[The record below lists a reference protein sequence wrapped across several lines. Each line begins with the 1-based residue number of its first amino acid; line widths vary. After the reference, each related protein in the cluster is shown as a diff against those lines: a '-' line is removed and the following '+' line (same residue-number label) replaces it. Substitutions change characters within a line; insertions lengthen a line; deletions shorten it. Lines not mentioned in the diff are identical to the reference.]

1 MTEPARGEENIYHE
15 RRQTSADTEIVNDEF
30 TDIEGTDVRVSNT
43 KYPDI
48 DTDKDEARN
57 TKTGDE
63 GGVSREEEVSK
74 KTRYVQRVAPRE
86 TTRRAIESFT
96 TFTINFSDPDD
107 DMFIQVNKARKKGSS
122 VLCSRFRK
130 IRKESRTRGRA

>member
-1 MTEPARGEENIYHE
+1 M
-15 RRQTSADTEIVNDEF
+15 NDEF